1 VSEQED
7 RTLSELYQ
15 QAEDVTSPQHLDDNI
30 LAMAKL
36 HAEENRAKPWFQVQS
51 YGAIASACVVVI
63 ALSVV
68 FIQPNTEQTLN
79 EESWLMSPGES
90 SEQSS
95 LIAPSQ
101 DLVSKSASLK
111 ASRSASSEQS
121 SFASPSPNVTV
132 KPVSSVGAV
141 SLKAVPASLNGAEK
155 MLQLEREQEII
166 VASPE
171 NFLDSIE
178 QLIEENKL
186 AAAQLRFNDFAS
198 QYPKLAQFQNNAYA
212 VKKLKNT
219 NVSEKRLSDEL
230 SADRDSSR
238 LMGLV
243 AESDV
248 AETSIEESQLAT
260 PIPTEINDLNHVPE
274 DNRLRQRV
282 KAIIHALSS
291 ASKMPQ

>member
-7 RTLSELYQ
+7 HTISELYQ

-36 HAEENRAKPWFQVQS
+36 HAEENRAKPWFQVQR

-79 EESWLMSPGES
+79 EESWIMSPG
-90 SEQSS
+90 
-95 LIAPSQ
+95 PN
-101 DLVSKSASLK
+101 
-111 ASRSASSEQS
+111 SEQS
-121 SFASPSPNVTV
+121 SFVPPSPNVTA

-141 SLKAVPASLNGAEK
+141 SLKAVPASLNVAEK
-155 MLQLEREQEII
+155 MVQLERKQEII

-171 NFLDSIE
+171 SFLDSIE

-186 AAAQLRFNDFAS
+186 AVAQLRFNDFAS
-198 QYPKLAQFQNNAYA
+198 QYPKLAQLQNNAYA

-219 NVSEKRLSDEL
+219 NVSEKHLSDEL
-230 SADRDSSR
+230 STDRDSSR

-248 AETSIEESQLAT
+248 AETSIEESEHSS
-260 PIPTEINDLNHVPE
+260 PIATEINDLNHVPE
-274 DNRLRQRV
+274 HNRLRQRV
-282 KAIIHALSS
+282 NAIIHALSS
-291 ASKMPQ
+291 VSKMPQ